1 MSSDVIQT
9 GEYTW
14 LNTGNEAFPAMLAA
28 IVGARHSV
36 ALETYIFKAGAP
48 GDRFREALVRSCRR
62 GVRVRVLL
70 DGLGSHSLPASFW
83 DSLQAAGGQV
93 RYFNPLSLERLG
105 IRDHRKLLV
114 CDNEVAFVGG
124 FNIAPEY
131 EGDGVHSGWRDVGL
145 RLKGP
150 LVPQLAASF
159 DEMFERAEFRH
170 KRFVLLRKSNAR
182 RTIQGTGEQLLLSG
196 PARGGSPIKAAL
208 RRDLAAARSV
218 RIMVAYFLPTWRLR
232 RHLFRVARSGGRVQ
246 LLLAG
251 KSDVRVSQLA
261 GQSLYGRFLRAG
273 VEIYE
278 YQPQILHAKLLIIDD
293 AVYVGSANL
302 DHRSLNINYE
312 LMLRFERPGMAREA
326 SELFE
331 QALQHSKPVTRES
344 WRSSVSFWQR
354 LKQHWAYL
362 ILVRLDSYI
371 ARWQWRALPD

>member
-1 MSSDVIQT
+1 MQADD
-9 GEYTW
+9 YTW
-14 LNTGNEAFPAMLAA
+14 LCTGNEVFPAMLAA
-28 IVGARHSV
+28 IEGARHSV
-36 ALETYIFKAGAP
+36 ALETYIFKP
-48 GDRFREALVRSCRR
+48 GRLGERFREALVRSCQR

-70 DGLGSHSLPASFW
+70 DGLGSHSLPAAFW
-83 DSLQAAGGQV
+83 APLQQAGGQV

-114 CDNEVAFVGG
+114 CDDDVAFVGG

-131 EGDGVHSGWRDVGL
+131 EGDGVTSGWRDVGL
-145 RLKGP
+145 CVKGP

-159 DEMFERAEFRH
+159 DEMFGRAEFRH

-182 RTIQGTGEQLLLSG
+182 RAIHTASEQLLLSG

-208 RRDLAAARSV
+208 KGDLAGAGSV
-218 RIMVAYFLPTWRLR
+218 QIMVAYFLPSWRLR
-232 RHLFRVARSGGRVQ
+232 RQLFRVARAGGRVQ

-312 LMLRFERPGMAREA
+312 LMIRFERPAMAREA
-326 SELFE
+326 RELFDR
-331 QALQHSKPVTRES
+331 ALQHSRQVTRET
-344 WRSSVSFWQR
+344 WRSSGSFWQR
-354 LKQHWAYL
+354 LKQHWAYF
-362 ILVRLDSYI
+362 ILARIDSYI
-371 ARWQWRALPD
+371 ARRQLRALPD